1 MDFEAMLE
9 KELESNAELKK
20 VFEEHPERRAL
31 YLEKLRDTWD
41 SKTGS
46 AQPKANQK
54 AKCCQDCI
62 FSHGEAPFA
71 DSPNKAYC
79 EMYPKGMSSGKPH
92 DVYFNG
98 AFCELYEKE

>member
-46 AQPKANQK
+46 AQPKA
-54 AKCCQDCI
+54 
-62 FSHGEAPFA
+62 F
-71 DSPNKAYC
+71 KAYC